1 MPTTKFPSLTTSH
14 ERICA
19 FYNANPQY
27 DFETMNLCMVEF
39 LEKFQE
45 MRIPS
50 MDTNFAE
57 TMLRKLDDYHKDWL
71 IQYNQQQYTQL
82 QNTVSMKEQYLEEMK
97 SNLKKTHQEVFLPQM
112 VEQWRFLQNE
122 GTHSHVDLLKHTIHQ
137 EIETLATKSLNS
149 QNLQDC
155 ATKIEEH
162 IATLMQASETRLQM
176 QLKESIQQIEQLKKN
191 GHDQEHMHHQVNE
204 LLRKMD
210 NSSSKGKVSET
221 ILGHV
226 IHNLYPMGD
235 IRAVGTTKETGD
247 IMMLRDDHP
256 TILFE
261 NKNYDRNVGQEEVQ
275 KFLRDVET
283 QKCCG
288 ILLAQN
294 YGIANRN
301 NYEIHIYQGQ
311 ICIYLHSVQYSPE
324 KIKAAVDI
332 IDHLHPLISQHNTK
346 QQSEDI
352 RIEYSFLEELNK
364 EYQQFVQHK
373 LTQIKTIK
381 DYSQKMLTQ
390 IDEMK
395 MPQWEQWLSKYFS
408 QSLSSKDTQC
418 SYCGFTAKTA
428 NGLTAHLRAC
438 KKRKNAS
445 TMEAHNNTVQ
455 CANNPPIIQ
464 IITDKKES

>member
-1 MPTTKFPSLTTSH
+1 MPTSLTTSN

-19 FYNANPQY
+19 FYQANPQY
-27 DFETMNLCMVEF
+27 DFDTMNLCMIDF

-45 MRIPS
+45 TQTPS

-57 TMLRKLDDYHKDWL
+57 KMLRKLDDFQKDWL
-71 IQYNQQQYTQL
+71 IQYNHQQYTQL
-82 QNTVSMKEQYLEEMK
+82 QNTVNLKDHYMEEMK
-97 SNLKKTHQEVFLPQM
+97 TSLKRSHEDVLLPQM
-112 VEQWRFLQNE
+112 AAQWQ
-122 GTHSHVDLLKHTIHQ
+122 TWQAQDTSHQIELMKSTIQ
-137 EIETLATKSLNS
+137 REIDTLTSKSLNS

-155 ATKIEEH
+155 AAKIEER
-162 IATLMQASETRLQM
+162 IAILMQATETRLQT
-176 QLKESIQQIEQLKKN
+176 QLKESVQQIEQLKKL
-191 GHDQEHMHHQVNE
+191 GYDQEQMHTQVNE

-247 IMMLRDDHP
+247 IMMLRDNHP

-294 YGIANRN
+294 YGIAHRN

-332 IDHLHPLISQHNTK
+332 IDHLYPQLSQINTK

-352 RIEYSFLEELNK
+352 VIEYPFLEELNK
-364 EYQQFVQHK
+364 EYQQFVQQK
-373 LTQIKTIK
+373 LNQMKTVK

-395 MPQWEQWLSKYFS
+395 MPQWSQWLEKYFS
-408 QSLSSKDTQC
+408 QSLSSKETQC
-418 SYCGFTAKTA
+418 SYCGFTAKST

-438 KKRKNAS
+438 KKRKL
-445 TMEAHNNTVQ
+445 AHPSEENNNTI
-455 CANNPPIIQ
+455 NRIHNDTPPIIQ
-464 IITDKKES
+464 IMTAAKEMHK